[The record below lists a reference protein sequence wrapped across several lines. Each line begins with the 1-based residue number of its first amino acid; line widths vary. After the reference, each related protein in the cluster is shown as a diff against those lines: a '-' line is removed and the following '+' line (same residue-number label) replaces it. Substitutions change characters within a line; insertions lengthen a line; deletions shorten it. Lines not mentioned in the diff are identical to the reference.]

1 MNSSLGYQLSP
12 GELHNLHAAAEQR
25 YGSIS
30 PYYLNK
36 LSQVITNC
44 LDIYPRVFAVRVDL
58 RLPQANWPE

>member
-12 GELHNLHAAAEQR
+12 EELNNLLAAAEQR

-36 LSQVITNC
+36 LSQVITGC
-44 LDIYPRVFAVRVDL
+44 LDIYPRVFAVRCVF
-58 RLPQANWPE
+58 RRS